1 METMEGDTATAIPHA
16 LAGGRCVLPG
26 MAGIVERLRPKA
38 SRQRFYDIPIHKQQK
53 MMSCYYPCHFLSW
66 VMSFLKSYISLPCSQ
81 VWS

>member
-38 SRQRFYDIPIHKQQK
+38 SRQRFYDIPIHKQHK
-53 MMSCYYPCHFLSW
+53 
-66 VMSFLKSYISLPCSQ
+66 ID
-81 VWS
+81 

>member
-38 SRQRFYDIPIHKQQK
+38 SRQRFYDIPIHKPQK
-53 MMSCYYPCHFLSW
+53 ND
-66 VMSFLKSYISLPCSQ
+66 
-81 VWS
+81 